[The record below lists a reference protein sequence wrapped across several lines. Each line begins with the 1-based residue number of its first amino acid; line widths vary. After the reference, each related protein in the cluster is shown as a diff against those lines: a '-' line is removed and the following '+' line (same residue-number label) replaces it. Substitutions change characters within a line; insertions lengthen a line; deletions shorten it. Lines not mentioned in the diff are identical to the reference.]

1 MRFVITAQASTGRS
15 SELRPEFD
23 AELLKAYMRLNEE
36 MHLAGVLLAS
46 EGLNPSG
53 AGARIAVSGLALT
66 QTARSELKKE
76 VSQ

>member
-1 MRFVITAQASTGRS
+1 MRFVITAQAGTGRS
-15 SELRPEFD
+15 SEPRPEFD
-23 AELLKAYMRLNEE
+23 AELLKTYMRFNEE

-53 AGARIAVSGLALT
+53 AGARIAVFGLALT
-66 QTARSELKKE
+66 QTARSDLKKE